1 MEAISWLKLFYGNI
15 WVTKEA
21 GSLVNKTGMARVG
34 DFCDII
40 GKTSVYPK
48 FGHLLD
54 ALMGRVS
61 KVMMG

>member
-1 MEAISWLKLFYGNI
+1 MGRPMGFMI
-15 WVTKEA
+15 KE
-21 GSLVNKTGMARVG
+21 GVG
-34 DFCDII
+34 FCDII